1 MERPCHGGGQACAPV
16 AALIAVVY
24 GTTGELIKLLP
35 VLDRFRQRGICYL
48 SVTTAQQVEQIPN
61 LLKSFD
67 LPRPDIWLA
76 HGARGHDLRT
86 NGDVPGW
93 MFAVVSKF
101 VSAAGGLKK
110 KLVAGPGQPLVLVH
124 GDTMTTV
131 LGSAMGRVMRVPVA
145 HIEAGMRSHDL
156 RQPFPEELNRRV
168 TSKIANI
175 HYAPGAYAAANL
187 RGGVIIDTGSN
198 TIRDSLQMIR
208 DTGPLPFSAPDG
220 PFGLVSL
227 HRFELLNNR
236 PLLTATMQ
244 ALADNADRHVMLF
257 IDHPVTAAAL
267 SKYGLDRFFDRGLRR
282 IPRLLFSQFIELERR
297 SAFVVTDSGGSQ
309 EETYYMDV
317 PCLIHRGKTEH
328 PEGIGENVV
337 VANYNIEVLDDFLRD
352 PSRFRRKNPLPAHSP
367 SDVIV
372 DDLVARG
379 FAA

>member
-1 MERPCHGGGQACAPV
+1 M
-16 AALIAVVY
+16 IAVTY

-35 VLDRFRQRGICYL
+35 VLDRLKRRGICYL

-61 LLKSFD
+61 LLDSFS
-67 LPRPDIWLA
+67 LPQPDIWLA
-76 HGARGHDLRT
+76 RGAHGRDLRT
-86 NGDVPGW
+86 NREVPGW
-93 MFAVVSKF
+93 FFSVAGNF
-101 VSAAGGLKK
+101 TRSARGLRRRLK
-110 KLVAGPGQPLVLVH
+110 AGPGKPLVLVH

-131 LGSAMGRVMRVPVA
+131 IGSTMGRLMGVPVA

-168 TSKIANI
+168 TSKLANI

-187 RGGVIIDTGSN
+187 QGGVIIDTGSN
-198 TIRDSLQMIR
+198 TIRDSLDMIR
-208 DTGPLPFSAPDG
+208 PSEPLPFEVPDG

-236 PLLTATMQ
+236 PVLTATMQ
-244 ALADNADRHVMLF
+244 ALADNADRHTMLF

-267 SKYGLDRFFDRGLRR
+267 SAAGLDGLFGGGLRR
-282 IPRLLFSQFIELERR
+282 IPRLIFSQFIELERR

-309 EETYYMDV
+309 EETYYMDI

-328 PEGIGENVV
+328 PEGVGENVV
-337 VANYNIEVLDDFLRD
+337 VSSYDIAVLHDFLRE
-352 PSRFRRKNPLPAHSP
+352 PGRFRRKHDLPPHSP
-367 SDVIV
+367 SDTIV
-372 DDLVARG
+372 EDLVARG